1 MAVSPATK
9 YNTFW
14 QVMYVLFIA
23 TIWGVVHMT
32 QIFSVAK
39 STTMVN
45 VVHGLITFYFFHWT
59 KGSPDEF
66 TQGEWNGLT
75 FWEQLDAGVPWTKT
89 KKFMMIVPT
98 VLCLIP
104 LVVSDYQPRYLAV
117 NLPVCCIL
125 LLAKS
130 PLMHRV
136 RILDINATTGI
147 DDRVKKE

>member
-1 MAVSPATK
+1 
-9 YNTFW
+9 
-14 QVMYVLFIA
+14 MYVLFIA

-32 QIFSVAK
+32 QIFSLAK

-98 VLCLIP
+98 VL
-104 LVVSDYQPRYLAV
+104 
-117 NLPVCCIL
+117 
-125 LLAKS
+125 
-130 PLMHRV
+130 
-136 RILDINATTGI
+136 
-147 DDRVKKE
+147 